1 MKVIMKKIMKEL
13 LITKKYFLLFAL
25 SVFLLSSCG
34 SSRRSI
40 GLEEGWE
47 VISEEKVNFV
57 RDKDEVVVESRNLFT
72 ALRFRVEDREVRLN
86 ELKIYFDNGDKLE
99 PALDEVIPA
108 NQSSRIIELARD
120 GRRIDKI
127 EFKYRT
133 TGNLLKG
140 RANVLVIGK
149 KYNPYGY

>member
-1 MKVIMKKIMKEL
+1 MRKKLPHRKYLVLFVLPIM
-13 LITKKYFLLFAL
+13 
-25 SVFLLSSCG
+25 LLSSCG

-47 VISEEKVNFV
+47 LLSERKVNFV
-57 RDKDEVVVESRNLFT
+57 RDKDEIDVESRNQFT
-72 ALRFRVEDREVRLN
+72 ALRFKVEDREVRLN
-86 ELKIYFDNGDKLE
+86 NLKVYFDNGDKLE
-99 PALDEVIPA
+99 PALDETIPA
-108 NQSSRIIELARD
+108 NQSSRIIDLALD

-133 TGNLLKG
+133 TGNVLKG

-149 KYNPYGY
+149 KYAPYGY

>member
-1 MKVIMKKIMKEL
+1 MKRL
-13 LITKKYFLLFAL
+13 LLNNPFCLFLLLFSFL
-25 SVFLLSSCG
+25 LLSSCG
-34 SSRRSI
+34 SSRKSI

-47 VISEEKVNFV
+47 LLSERKVNFV
-57 RDKDEVVVESRNLFT
+57 RDKDEIDVESRNQFT
-72 ALRFRVEDREVRLN
+72 ALRFKVEDRDVRLN
-86 ELKIYFDNGDKLE
+86 DLKVYFDNGDKLE

-108 NQSSRIIELARD
+108 DESSRIIELARD

-133 TGNLLKG
+133 TGNVLKG